1 VLNVH
6 EQALA
11 TILPGGDLP
20 STPELEFGLHPPS
33 EPVPVPT
40 DAEPT
45 PWDSDGGSSK
55 TALLAVASCSA
66 VHAVTGLDTQ
76 AFLTR
81 LSVDWIAEAA
91 LRDSPC

>member
-1 VLNVH
+1 MNRLLQQSFPVEICRLPQNLN
-6 EQALA
+6 LGY
-11 TILPGGDLP
+11 ILRLSQSQFLP
-20 STPELEFGLHPPS
+20 TLNQHRGIPMAAARRLRFWPLHR
-33 EPVPVPT
+33 
-40 DAEPT
+40 A
-45 PWDSDGGSSK
+45 
-55 TALLAVASCSA
+55 A